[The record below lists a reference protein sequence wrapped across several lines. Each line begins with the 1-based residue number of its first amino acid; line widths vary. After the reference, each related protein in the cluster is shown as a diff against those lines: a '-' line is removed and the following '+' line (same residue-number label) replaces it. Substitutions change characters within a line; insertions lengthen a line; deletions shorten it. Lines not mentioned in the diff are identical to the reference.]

1 MKALTV
7 IGTRPEAIK
16 MYPLIMALSR
26 RKIQTKICLSGQHN
40 ELLNSVLGE
49 FSVLP
54 DYNLRAH
61 KSCKTL
67 SETTCKLISG
77 FEEILKAERP
87 SIVLLHGDTTT
98 ALSAAIAAYYNKI
111 PIAHIEA
118 GLRTYDT
125 QNPFPEEFNRRAIDS
140 LSTLL
145 FAPTQTAVKNLL
157 SEHIRRDKIFL
168 CGNTV
173 YDTAAGLFKE
183 DYSHPLLRWASDSR
197 LVLLTTHR
205 RENISSLRC
214 IYQAI
219 IKLVTEE
226 NIKVVFPLHPNPK
239 IREVASSY
247 LGNNK
252 KIALVEPLKTVDF
265 HNIMARCYLI
275 LTDSGGVQEEAMYYG
290 KPTLI
295 LRSATERVEA
305 VVSGGAR
312 LVGTDEKR
320 IVSEAK
326 SILND
331 AALYQKM
338 SKARVICNTGA
349 SIKIAD
355 VLIRKEYV

>member
-1 MKALTV
+1 M
-7 IGTRPEAIK
+7 
-16 MYPLIMALSR
+16 
-26 RKIQTKICLSGQHN
+26 
-40 ELLNSVLGE
+40 
-49 FSVLP
+49 
-54 DYNLRAH
+54 
-61 KSCKTL
+61 
-67 SETTCKLISG
+67 
-77 FEEILKAERP
+77 
-87 SIVLLHGDTTT
+87 
-98 ALSAAIAAYYNKI
+98 
-111 PIAHIEA
+111 
-118 GLRTYDT
+118 
-125 QNPFPEEFNRRAIDS
+125 
-140 LSTLL
+140 
-145 FAPTQTAVKNLL
+145 
-157 SEHIRRDKIFL
+157 
-168 CGNTV
+168 
-173 YDTAAGLFKE
+173 
-183 DYSHPLLRWASDSR
+183 
-197 LVLLTTHR
+197 
-205 RENISSLRC
+205 
-214 IYQAI
+214 
-219 IKLVTEE
+219 TEE